1 MMPSCFPINKIAR
14 FAQDVILDDSPRP
27 VDDPNRVLVVMDG
40 LKEFSVELLEWVF
53 KNFTFGNSATITL
66 LGIMPWLN
74 IPLSAKTWSDIWSMD
89 LEDIFTCQEKNEFKN
104 DPKYQKVQRLIELCQ
119 KYGVVP
125 EIRTEMGHP
134 LRLLV
139 VEQISSFHATLVVFD
154 RHHDRKYIDYY
165 AEKIPCNMV
174 VVNDNGE
181 VDLIKKRKCN
191 DSEVDNTPVDET
203 PASVA
208 PPNCPP
214 KYTITEH
221 LKKRLMPKSR
231 GKHDKDFN

>member
-1 MMPSCFPINKIAR
+1 M
-14 FAQDVILDDSPRP
+14 DLDD
-27 VDDPNRVLVVMDG
+27 L
-40 LKEFSVELLEWVF
+40 
-53 KNFTFGNSATITL
+53 FTF
-66 LGIMPWLN
+66 
-74 IPLSAKTWSDIWSMD
+74 
-89 LEDIFTCQEKNEFKN
+89 QEKNEFKN

-139 VEQISSFHATLVVFD
+139 VEQISSLHATLVVFD
-154 RHHDRKYIDYY
+154 RHHDRKYIEYY
-165 AEKIPCNMV
+165 AEKIPCNML

-181 VDLIKKRKCN
+181 VDVIKKRKCS
-191 DSEVDNTPVDET
+191 DSEVDNTPVVQS
-203 PASVA
+203 PASMA
-208 PPNCPP
+208 PCS
-214 KYTITEH
+214 KTRITEQ